1 MTSVAG
7 RGDFERLVGKGFWDR
22 LRGVPAGGKGGG
34 LRNEDEGLLL
44 CLGAAT
50 VLAWSHLPRDEQQ
63 KIFEEAARLA
73 EAPDPGALREKLALF
88 LHGQHE
94 RTAG

>member
-7 RGDFERLVGKGFWDR
+7 RIEWKRFVGKGLWQR
-22 LRGVPAGGKGGG
+22 LRGGAGGLKS
-34 LRNEDEGLLL
+34 EDEGLLL

-88 LHGQHE
+88 LHEQHE